1 MMYTQV
7 PVGLKVPIEI
17 AIDKFFHVLSA
28 LPAQQ
33 HTVILE
39 QLPSK
44 LLKCCHKKLLKQRKL
59 FNLSA
64 TFSVTPTALY
74 VECKV

>member
-1 MMYTQV
+1 MMYTEV
-7 PVGLKVPIEI
+7 PVSLKVSIEI
-17 AIDKFFHVLSA
+17 AIDKFFYVLSA

-44 LLKCCHKKLLKQRKL
+44 LLKCCHKKIAK
-59 FNLSA
+59 
-64 TFSVTPTALY
+64 TEVAL
-74 VECKV
+74 